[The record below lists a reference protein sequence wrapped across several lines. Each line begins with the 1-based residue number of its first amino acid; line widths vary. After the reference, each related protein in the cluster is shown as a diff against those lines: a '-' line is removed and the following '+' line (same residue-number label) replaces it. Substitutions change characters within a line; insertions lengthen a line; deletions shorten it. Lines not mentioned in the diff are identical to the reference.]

1 MPTAES
7 LLADLKEDAFA
18 WNYYQKLIKEPHVLG
33 FLVWGS
39 RATGFG
45 APKTDWDAL
54 VYVTEEYYNQLE
66 LQDTLWWIFDESI
79 SPKRLVIDFS
89 PVSDAWFRQQ
99 IESPLDI
106 DHSPYAE
113 GITLY
118 DETGKLEEW
127 RRKLA
132 RYPVEEHE
140 NRLKNKFVQFL
151 NAFGEAR
158 IDDARLSLDREKFL
172 PNRQIN
178 LYRAVLA
185 SLHLWFALKK
195 SWTPPLKWWSHH
207 SLKLGMKEDEF
218 RIFKEAI
225 EDPSLE
231 NVRTLIEHLKQMI
244 LDQGYDFP
252 NDYVKAFLETIHTK
266 GRPKQIRHTYL

>member
-7 LLADLKEDAFA
+7 LLTDLKEDTFA

-45 APKTDWDAL
+45 APNTDWDAL

-118 DETGKLEEW
+118 DEIGKLEEW

-132 RYPVEEHE
+132 QYPVEEHE
-140 NRLKNKFVQFL
+140 DRLKSKFVQFL

-158 IDDARLSLDREKFL
+158 SDNDRLTLDREKFL
-172 PNRQIN
+172 PNRQVN
-178 LYRAVLA
+178 LYRAILA

-207 SLKLGMKEDEF
+207 SLKLGMTEEEF
-218 RIFKEAI
+218 HFFTEAI
-225 EDPSLE
+225 ESPSLE
-231 NVRTLIEHLKQMI
+231 NVRTLIDRLKQMI

-252 NDYVKAFLETIHTK
+252 NDYVKAFLETIHTN